1 MNPPQA
7 FPEQRVPSF
16 NRFLFLNSFILHL
29 FPPPGTL
36 DGNFQNLFLHK
47 ILAALGCSEELK
59 GLLKKKKCSWIC
71 IYLFILFKTEGF
83 NKSVKFNQA
92 HLNEHSEPT
101 GFRHKAS
108 INATRQPSWKPAV
121 QTDIHFVSQKGS
133 RWYCKVIK
141 LF

>member
-83 NKSVKFNQA
+83 NKSVKFKLTSMSSLSLQDFGIKQVSMLPIS
-92 HLNEHSEPT
+92 HL
-101 GFRHKAS
+101 
-108 INATRQPSWKPAV
+108 
-121 QTDIHFVSQKGS
+121 GS
-133 RWYCKVIK
+133 LQYKQIFILYSKKVLVGIVK
-141 LF
+141 S